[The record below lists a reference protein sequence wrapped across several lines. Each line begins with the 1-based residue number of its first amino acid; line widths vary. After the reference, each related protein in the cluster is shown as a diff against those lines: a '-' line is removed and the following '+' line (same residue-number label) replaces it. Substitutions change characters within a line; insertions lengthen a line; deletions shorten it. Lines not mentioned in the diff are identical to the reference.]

1 MALVVPL
8 IFLLIMAFFWRRAR
22 TLLLVLALII
32 SLGETYYVL
41 YKQESSLEAWYGY
54 EASVN
59 AYLENMYPED
69 EWVSRQA
76 TRNALFG
83 AGVEVIFIDEPKVA
97 YLYIVEEDGVQLAG
111 YSTEDDNEN
120 PKRNE

>member
-1 MALVVPL
+1 MSPSAVIFYMALVVPL

-59 AYLENMYPED
+59 AYLENMYPD
-69 EWVSRQA
+69 RKSV
-76 TRNALFG
+76 
-83 AGVEVIFIDEPKVA
+83 V
-97 YLYIVEEDGVQLAG
+97 
-111 YSTEDDNEN
+111 
-120 PKRNE
+120 